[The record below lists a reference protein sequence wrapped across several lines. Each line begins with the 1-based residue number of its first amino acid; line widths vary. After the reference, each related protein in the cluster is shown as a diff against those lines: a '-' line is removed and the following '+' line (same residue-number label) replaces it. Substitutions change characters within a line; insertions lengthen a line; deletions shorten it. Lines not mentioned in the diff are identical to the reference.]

1 MRAPVPRATLCDHWT
16 DGPGHWPEGR
26 KASVGTWGPLAAV
39 AHEAAVEAIG
49 EAPGALGVRGAAWE
63 RMYEK
68 TPRLRGFHEVEDT
81 GLEPTGPLCDGETPR
96 TSGRRSAR
104 DALGAAR
111 VGTPVG
117 YTVSRGRP

>member
-1 MRAPVPRATLCDHWT
+1 MRLYPGQRFAHWT

-68 TPRLRGFHEVEDT
+68 SPRLRGFLEVEDT
-81 GLEPTGPLCDGETPR
+81 GLEPV
-96 TSGRRSAR
+96 TSTLPASS
-104 DALGAAR
+104 
-111 VGTPVG
+111 
-117 YTVSRGRP
+117 SRGRRGT